1 MFGLSVWELLIIL
14 AIVVLIFGV
23 GRLPE
28 VGNGMGKAIREF
40 RKALGGTDLDAK
52 DEEKASA
59 DSSAESRK
67 A

>member
-14 AIVVLIFGV
+14 AIVILIFGV

-40 RKALGGTDLDAK
+40 RKALGGTDARS
-52 DEEKASA
+52 EEKVPTESGA
-59 DSSAESRK
+59 DSKK